1 MDIFIA
7 GVILI
12 AAVAWDS
19 SQAITGRGVIWR
31 QAKPSAAIESSATA
45 ETPASECAQGH
56 PLIIARDLTVQDSHE
71 TPAHGF

>member
-19 SQAITGRGVIWR
+19 SQAILDAVSLV
-31 QAKPSAAIESSATA
+31 PA
-45 ETPASECAQGH
+45 ETVASHRAIGHSRNACKRVRTRATPHHCA
-56 PLIIARDLTVQDSHE
+56 
-71 TPAHGF
+71 